1 MFDDMDLTWLLA
13 VSALEE
19 DIKEDKANEIKKENG
34 ENEISQKASS
44 DRGI

>member
-13 VSALEE
+13 VSLLEE

-34 ENEISQKASS
+34 KNEISQKQ
-44 DRGI
+44 GEKQ